1 MNCGALGT
9 SCPGGL
15 RGRAVGD
22 RGSPC
27 SGLQS
32 SQLPSLL
39 HHAGHCP
46 LTRADTGTNGHSYPR
61 FPHMH
66 RAQADSRNPH
76 WHSRRSSPAVLRSTM
91 DWDHTGNWPEAHLLF
106 LPLLRRQVLAQGKQ
120 GAGGIHQHSL
130 SAPWSTQCLLS
141 VHTGICPVSTGIA
154 LPGKRLPPCFVL
166 QLVNVTLELF
176 P

>member
-1 MNCGALGT
+1 MDTPTPGFPTCTELRLTAETPIGIPGEAAL
-9 SCPGGL
+9 L
-15 RGRAVGD
+15 
-22 RGSPC
+22 C
-27 SGLQS
+27 SE
-32 SQLPSLL
+32 
-39 HHAGHCP
+39 A
-46 LTRADTGTNGHSYPR
+46 
-61 FPHMH
+61 
-66 RAQADSRNPH
+66 H
-76 WHSRRSSPAVLRSTM
+76 WIGI
-91 DWDHTGNWPEAHLLF
+91 TGNWPEAHLLF
-106 LPLLRRQVLAQGKQ
+106 LPLLPRQVLAQGKQ